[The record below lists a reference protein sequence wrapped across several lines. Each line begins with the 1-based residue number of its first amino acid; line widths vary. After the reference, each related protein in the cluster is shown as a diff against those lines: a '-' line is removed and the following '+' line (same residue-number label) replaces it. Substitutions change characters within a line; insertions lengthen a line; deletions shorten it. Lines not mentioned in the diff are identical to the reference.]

1 MDNDE
6 LLQEAD
12 SALDEIRNALSFAES
27 RMRRLMRAGKYD
39 DMLDYWKTTARYRQ
53 DSYYEEVNAKFGALS
68 EVDKH
73 KLRKKYDEYT
83 FDREDFD
90 DVCILY
96 KDKMKEMRKNGRK
109 TSLIVGPILTAVMA
123 VIILWIGWNN
133 LVTKFFA
140 LCGLGMTIEAL
151 CSALFDKIDAGTITR
166 WLIAIIA
173 CAAGAIA
180 WTVLIGRPPITLSI
194 ILGYTLW
201 VGVAYDMGTNA
212 FTVVSGD

>member
-1 MDNDE
+1 
-6 LLQEAD
+6 
-12 SALDEIRNALSFAES
+12 
-27 RMRRLMRAGKYD
+27 
-39 DMLDYWKTTARYRQ
+39 
-53 DSYYEEVNAKFGALS
+53 
-68 EVDKH
+68 
-73 KLRKKYDEYT
+73 
-83 FDREDFD
+83 
-90 DVCILY
+90 
-96 KDKMKEMRKNGRK
+96 
-109 TSLIVGPILTAVMA
+109 
-123 VIILWIGWNN
+123 
-133 LVTKFFA
+133 
-140 LCGLGMTIEAL
+140 MTIEAL

>member
-133 LVTKFFA
+133 LVT
-140 LCGLGMTIEAL
+140 
-151 CSALFDKIDAGTITR
+151 
-166 WLIAIIA
+166 
-173 CAAGAIA
+173 
-180 WTVLIGRPPITLSI
+180 
-194 ILGYTLW
+194 
-201 VGVAYDMGTNA
+201 
-212 FTVVSGD
+212 